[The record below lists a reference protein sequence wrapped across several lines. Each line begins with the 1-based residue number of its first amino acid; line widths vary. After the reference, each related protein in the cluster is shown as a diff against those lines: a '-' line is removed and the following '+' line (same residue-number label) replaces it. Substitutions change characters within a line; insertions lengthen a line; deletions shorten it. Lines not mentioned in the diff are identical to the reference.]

1 MSDTQHRVVVSGG
14 TVVTPSETF
23 DCGRVEIDGDR
34 IAAVSGAVG
43 DRPDDSPDE
52 TGAHSDDETTSR
64 TDADQV
70 IDASGQL
77 VIPGLIDLHG
87 DDVERYRYPRS
98 GECIDPMTA
107 LMTADR
113 LTIATG
119 VTTKF
124 DAIAVEET
132 PEKNR
137 SITGAIELLETVTA
151 GTALVAD
158 HRVHLRCELTDG
170 ASVGHVGTLPER
182 EVVDI
187 VSLMAHV
194 PGRGQFEDED
204 DYARRYTDGR
214 GAVADE
220 AASAARESRGI
231 AESTLRARATELT
244 DELAESDVLLA
255 SHDDCDPA
263 TVDDRID
270 DGVEL
275 CEYPVSL
282 SAARRAT
289 ERGAATV
296 MGAPNLVRGGSLWGN
311 LDART
316 AIDAGLVDALCSDYR
331 PQSLLESVFVDTGEP
346 LERRVARVTS
356 EPARIAGLDDRGELV
371 PGARADLAVVDP
383 TPVPTVTRA
392 VVAGEVVYHCDAS
405 DDRQR

>member
-1 MSDTQHRVVVSGG
+1 MSNTQHRVVVSGG
-14 TVVTPSETF
+14 TVVTPDETL
-23 DCGRVEIDGDR
+23 DRGRVEIDGDR
-34 IAAVSGAVG
+34 IAAVSGTVG
-43 DRPDDSPDE
+43 DQSNDRPEMTTARGDE
-52 TGAHSDDETTSR
+52 EATPR

-70 IDASGQL
+70 IDASGKL
-77 VIPGLIDLHG
+77 VIPGIVDLHG
-87 DDVERYRYPRS
+87 DDVERYRHPRS
-98 GECIDPMTA
+98 GECIDPTA
-107 LMTADR
+107 ALVTADR
-113 LTIATG
+113 LTIAAG

-137 SITGAIELLETVTA
+137 SIAGAIELLDAVTA
-151 GTALVAD
+151 GTDLVAD

-170 ASVGHVGTLPER
+170 DSVGRVGTLAER
-182 EVVDI
+182 PAVDI

-220 AASAARESRGI
+220 AASAARESRGV
-231 AESTLRARATELT
+231 AESTLRERATALT
-244 DELAESDVLLA
+244 DELAENDVILA
-255 SHDDCDPA
+255 SHDDSDPT
-263 TVDDRID
+263 TVDERVD

-282 SAARRAT
+282 SAARRAA
-289 ERGAATV
+289 EQGAATV

-316 AIDAGLVDALCSDYR
+316 AIDAGVVDALCSDYR

-346 LERRVARVTS
+346 IERRVARVTS
-356 EPARIAGLDDRGELV
+356 EPARIAGLDDRGEIS
-371 PGARADLAVVDP
+371 PGARADLVVVDP

-405 DDRQR
+405 GDRR

>member
-1 MSDTQHRVVVSGG
+1 MSNTQPRVVVSGG
-14 TVVTPSETF
+14 TVVTPDETL

-34 IAAVSGAVG
+34 IAAVSGTVG
-43 DRPDDSPDE
+43 DRSDESPDE
-52 TGAHSDDETTSR
+52 TGTRSDDETTPR

-77 VIPGLIDLHG
+77 VVPGLIDLHG

-98 GECIDPMTA
+98 GECIGPTTA
-107 LMTADR
+107 LVTADR
-113 LTIATG
+113 LTIAAG

-137 SITGAIELLETVTA
+137 SITGAIELVEAVAA
-151 GTALVAD
+151 GTDLVAD

-170 ASVGHVGTLPER
+170 ASVGRVGTLPER
-182 EVVDI
+182 QAVDI

-263 TVDDRID
+263 TVDERID

-311 LDART
+311 LDTRT
-316 AIDAGLVDALCSDYR
+316 AIDAGVVDALCSDYR
-331 PQSLLESVFVDTGEP
+331 PRSLLESVFVDTGEP

-356 EPARIAGLDDRGELV
+356 EPARIAGLDDRGEIV

-383 TPVPTVTRA
+383 APVPTVTRA
-392 VVAGEVVYHCDAS
+392 VVAGEVVYHCGAS
-405 DDRQR
+405 GDRRR